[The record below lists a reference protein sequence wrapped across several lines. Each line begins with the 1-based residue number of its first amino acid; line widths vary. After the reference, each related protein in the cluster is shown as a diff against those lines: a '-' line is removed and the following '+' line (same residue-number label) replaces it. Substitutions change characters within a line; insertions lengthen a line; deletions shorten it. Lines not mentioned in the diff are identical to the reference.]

1 MWQRKRNKE
10 RRGIERKIQ
19 GDKWKCE
26 ILYLNEMAQKKAKRM
41 GSQNDISVSF
51 SMMLPAICEI
61 LFEGNWFSIL
71 RVFFLCKRWIYA
83 HKKFKRFFHFK
94 SFCLSSQ
101 QWCWVTSQLFLVE
114 ILQRKLL
121 EALINFKAAFLCAHK
136 FCLVIFYLLSM
147 MVLFFSWLSH
157 IFLSYI

>member
-26 ILYLNEMAQKKAKRM
+26 ILYLNEMAQKRQKEWDLKM
-41 GSQNDISVSF
+41 T
-51 SMMLPAICEI
+51 
-61 LFEGNWFSIL
+61 
-71 RVFFLCKRWIYA
+71 FLCHLAWCCRQYAKFFSKEIDFQFWEYFFFVKRWIYA

-121 EALINFKAAFLCAHK
+121 EALINFKATFLCAHK